1 MNYIIR
7 QLKKDDYLEYIKLI
21 NNFRPIGID
30 ITIEKY
36 EEIFNEIFKN
46 SIIFVIEYNNK
57 LIATAKLIIEQKF
70 IHKLAKYGYIEDV
83 IVDEDYRKQNI
94 GKNIIKYIVDYCK
107 TNNFFKIT
115 LSCNKSLINFY
126 EKNNFEVY
134 DIHMSQLL

>member
-7 QLKKDDYLEYIKLI
+7 QLSKDDYLEYIELI
-21 NNFRPIGID
+21 NKFRPIGTD
-30 ITIEKY
+30 ITLEKY
-36 EEIFNEIFKN
+36 EEIYDEIFKN
-46 SIIFVIEYNNK
+46 SIIFIIEYNNK

-83 IVDEDYRKQNI
+83 IVDENYRKQNI
-94 GKNIIKYIVDYCK
+94 GKDIIKYIVDYCK
-107 TNNFFKIT
+107 NNNFFKIT
-115 LSCNKSLINFY
+115 LSCNKNLINFY

>member
-7 QLKKDDYLEYIKLI
+7 QLIKNDYLEYIELI
-21 NNFRPIGID
+21 NKFRPIGID
-30 ITIEKY
+30 ITLEKY
-36 EEIFNEIFKN
+36 EEIYNEIFKN

-83 IVDEDYRKQNI
+83 IVDENYRKQNI
-94 GKNIIKYIVDYCK
+94 GKDIIKYIVDYCK
-107 TNNFFKIT
+107 NNNFFKIT

>member
-7 QLKKDDYLEYIKLI
+7 QLSKDDYLEYIELI
-21 NNFRPIGID
+21 NKFRPIGID
-30 ITIEKY
+30 ITLEKY
-36 EEIFNEIFKN
+36 EEIYDEIFKN
-46 SIIFVIEYNNK
+46 SIIFIIEYNNK

-83 IVDEDYRKQNI
+83 IVDENYRKQNI
-94 GKNIIKYIVDYCK
+94 GKDIIKYIVDYCK

>member
-7 QLKKDDYLEYIKLI
+7 QLTKDDYIEYIGLI

-30 ITIEKY
+30 ITLEKY
-36 EEIFNEIFKN
+36 EEIYNEIFKN
-46 SIIFVIEYNNK
+46 SIIFIIEYNNK

-83 IVDEDYRKQNI
+83 IVDENYRKQNI

>member
-21 NNFRPIGID
+21 NKFRPIGID

-70 IHKLAKYGYIEDV
+70 IHKLAKYGYVEDV
-83 IVDEDYRKQNI
+83 IVDENYRKQNM

-107 TNNFFKIT
+107 TNKFFKIT

>member
-7 QLKKDDYLEYIKLI
+7 QLTKDDYIEYIGLI
-21 NNFRPIGID
+21 NKFRPIGID
-30 ITIEKY
+30 ITLEKY
-36 EEIFNEIFKN
+36 EEIYNEILKN
-46 SIIFVIEYNNK
+46 SIIFIIEYNNK

-83 IVDEDYRKQNI
+83 IVDENYRKQNI

-134 DIHMSQLL
+134 NIHMSQLL

>member
-7 QLKKDDYLEYIKLI
+7 QLIKDDYLEYIELI
-21 NNFRPIGID
+21 NKFRPIGID
-30 ITIEKY
+30 ITLEKY
-36 EEIFNEIFKN
+36 EEIYDEIFKN
-46 SIIFVIEYNNK
+46 SIIFIIEYNNK

-83 IVDEDYRKQNI
+83 IVDENYRKQNI
-94 GKNIIKYIVDYCK
+94 GKDIIKYIVDYCK

>member
-7 QLKKDDYLEYIKLI
+7 QLTKDDYIEYIGLI
-21 NNFRPIGID
+21 NKFRPIGID
-30 ITIEKY
+30 ITLEKY
-36 EEIFNEIFKN
+36 EEIYNEIFKN
-46 SIIFVIEYNNK
+46 SIIFIIEYNNK

-83 IVDEDYRKQNI
+83 IVDENYRKKNI

>member
-1 MNYIIR
+1 MNYNIR
-7 QLKKDDYLEYIKLI
+7 QLLKDDYTEYISLI
-21 NNFRPIGID
+21 NKFRPIGID
-30 ITIEKY
+30 VSKEKY
-36 EEIFNEIFKN
+36 EEIYNEIFKN

>member
-7 QLKKDDYLEYIKLI
+7 QLTKHDYIEYIGLI
-21 NNFRPIGID
+21 NKFRPIGID

-36 EEIFNEIFKN
+36 EEIYNEIFKN
-46 SIIFVIEYNNK
+46 SIIFIIEYNNK

-83 IVDEDYRKQNI
+83 IVDENYRKKNI

-107 TNNFFKIT
+107 NNNFFKIT
-115 LSCNKSLINFY
+115 LSCNKHLINFY
-126 EKNNFEVY
+126 EKNNFKVY